1 MTNITHLER
10 ISNAVTLIV
19 AARGISIP
27 AAVMS
32 LRQPDAWGHITE
44 GALTTPVAL
53 VASAAREKLA
63 RG

>member
-10 ISNAVTLIV
+10 ITNAVTLIV

>member
-10 ISNAVTLIV
+10 LANAATLI
-19 AARGISIP
+19 ASARGISIP

-32 LRQPDAWGHITE
+32 LRQPDAWGHISE
-44 GALTTPVAL
+44 GALTTPVGL
-53 VASAAREKLA
+53 VASVARENLA

>member
-10 ISNAVTLIV
+10 LANAATLISST
-19 AARGISIP
+19 RGISIP
-27 AAVMS
+27 SAVMS
-32 LRQPDAWGHITE
+32 LRQTDAWGHISE
-44 GALTTPVAL
+44 GALTTPFGL